1 METTALYIGYA
12 ILAIL
17 GLALTALAL
26 FTVYLTAIGIYRIV
40 TTKQTIR
47 FMQRAEAKATNEGA
61 KAAYDYL
68 IKHGCSQS
76 DTLEDVARL
85 IDKHSKR
92 HNL

>member
-12 ILAIL
+12 ILAIF
-17 GLALTALAL
+17 GFALIALAL
-26 FTVYLTAIGIYRIV
+26 FTVCAIVMGIYRIV

-47 FMQRAEAKATNEGA
+47 FMQRTEAKATNEGS